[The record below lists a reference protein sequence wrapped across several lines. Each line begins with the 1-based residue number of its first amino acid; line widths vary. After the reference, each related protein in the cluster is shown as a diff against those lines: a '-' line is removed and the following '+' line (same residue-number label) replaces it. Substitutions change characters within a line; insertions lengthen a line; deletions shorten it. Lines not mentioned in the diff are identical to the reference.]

1 MCHQRLRHS
10 DVDLLH
16 FTVAHNETWIEERN
30 ITVSDELTGTDLR
43 LSFLLYDGDVP
54 AQPTRENAYRNL
66 HLWIS
71 VEDDSGA

>member
-1 MCHQRLRHS
+1 M
-10 DVDLLH
+10 
-16 FTVAHNETWIEERN
+16 EERN